1 MARPTAADVLV
12 DTLIDW
18 GVDTIFGVPADGING
33 IIEALRTQQ
42 DRVRTVEV
50 CPDTPNDRDN
60 RNRYARCY

>member
-42 DRVRTVEV
+42 RTVEV

>member
-42 DRVRTVEV
+42 RTVEV
-50 CPDTPNDRDN
+50 CPDTPNDQDN

>member
-1 MARPTAADVLV
+1 MARPTADDVLV

-42 DRVRTVEV
+42 RTVEV